1 MTAAPSGQPTSQAAA
16 QRAGQPR
23 VAGGL
28 DVAFL
33 TDGTEHCE
41 LVLVRHGQQEMRI
54 DPQVTPIGTIVDP
67 PLSVIGR
74 RQAELVGERFANQRV
89 DAVYASHLLR
99 AHDTGAAIAGHHG
112 LDVQIDPDLREIEV
126 YRDLDPERA
135 LAEQIGRDRLAGLRE
150 RMIRDRSW
158 DVYPHSESSA
168 EFLHRTVTAIEAIA
182 AMNFGRRVVVACH
195 GGVINTYVGWM
206 LSLTQDMF
214 FRPAHTSVNVVRAA
228 AGGRRALFGLGDV
241 AHLERA
247 EGLVTY

>member
-1 MTAAPSGQPTSQAAA
+1 VSTSSRPSASSAE
-16 QRAGQPR
+16 QPR

-54 DPQVTPIGTIVDP
+54 DPHVTPIGTIVDP
-67 PLSVIGR
+67 PLSAIGR
-74 RQAELVGERFANQRV
+74 RQAELVGERFAGQRV
-89 DAVYASHLLR
+89 DAVYASNLQR

-112 LDVQIDPDLREIEV
+112 LDVHIDRDLREIEV
-126 YRDLDPERA
+126 YRDLDPERP
-135 LAEQIGRDRLAGLRE
+135 LLEQIGRDRLAGVRE

-158 DVYPHSESSA
+158 DVYPHSESGA

-182 AMNFGRRVVVACH
+182 ATNPGRRVVVACH
-195 GGVINTYVGWM
+195 GGVINSYVGWI
-206 LSLTQDMF
+206 LGLAHDMF
-214 FRPAHTSVNVVRAA
+214 FRPGHTSINIVRAA